1 MLTEFGKCI
10 RKIRIDKAELLKD
23 MAEKLQV
30 TSAYLS
36 AVEHGKREIPDD
48 WIRKICKFYDLS
60 SIEMQ
65 ALLDAADQSRLMVKF
80 DLRGRSKD
88 ESELINAFARKL
100 DRMSGDDIEEMYN
113 FLTRRGDDK

>member
-1 MLTEFGKCI
+1 MLTEFGKCL

-48 WIRKICKFYDLS
+48 
-60 SIEMQ
+60 
-65 ALLDAADQSRLMVKF
+65 
-80 DLRGRSKD
+80 
-88 ESELINAFARKL
+88 
-100 DRMSGDDIEEMYN
+100 
-113 FLTRRGDDK
+113 